1 MKKTIKRG
9 VAVILYNMM
18 AKMSFSHLS
27 EETIEAV
34 MDNFMALGKVAEG
47 YQKMLDEMN
56 KRLLEGISEDILNEY
71 NEKTKTMTEE
81 ELEKAY
87 PAICPIARKQ
97 KKVADAIFNKDIE
110 IELNEVEKEAFVK
123 AVMKGTPNLT
133 VGILENFGIMFKEE
147 KKEDDFSEL
156 DELMKD

>member
-9 VAVILYNMM
+9 IAVILYNMM

-34 MDNFMALGKVAEG
+34 MDNFMALGKVAEN
-47 YQKMLDEMN
+47 YQKMLEEMN
-56 KRLLEGISEDILNEY
+56 KRLLEGISKDLLNEY
-71 NEKTKTMTEE
+71 NEKIQTMTEE
-81 ELEKAY
+81 ELQKAY
-87 PAICPIARKQ
+87 PTVYPIAKKQ
-97 KKVADAIFNKDIE
+97 KKVTDAIFNKEVE

-123 AVMKGTPNLT
+123 AVMKGTPNLAA
-133 VGILENFGIMFKEE
+133 GILENFGIMFKEE

>member
-9 VAVILYNMM
+9 VAVILHNMM

-47 YQKMLDEMN
+47 YQKMLEEMN
-56 KRLLEGISEDILNEY
+56 KRLLEGISQELLKEY
-71 NEKTKTMTEE
+71 NENTQTMTEE

-87 PAICPIARKQ
+87 PAICPIAKKQ
-97 KKVADAIFNKDIE
+97 KKVTEAIFDKEVE
-110 IELNEVEKEAFVK
+110 IELTEVDKSEFVK
-123 AVMKGTPNLT
+123 GVMKGTPKLT
-133 VGILENFGIMFKEE
+133 AGILDNFEMMFKEE

>member
-9 VAVILYNMM
+9 VAVILHNMM

-47 YQKMLDEMN
+47 YQKMLEEMN
-56 KRLLEGISEDILNEY
+56 KRLLEGISEDVLKEY
-71 NEKTKTMTEE
+71 NEKTQTMTEE

-87 PAICPIARKQ
+87 PTICPIA
-97 KKVADAIFNKDIE
+97 
-110 IELNEVEKEAFVK
+110 
-123 AVMKGTPNLT
+123 
-133 VGILENFGIMFKEE
+133 
-147 KKEDDFSEL
+147 
-156 DELMKD
+156 

>member
-9 VAVILYNMM
+9 IAVILYNMM

-34 MDNFMALGKVAEG
+34 MDNFMALGKVAEN
-47 YQKMLDEMN
+47 YQKMLEEMN
-56 KRLLEGISEDILNEY
+56 KRLLEGISKDLLNEY
-71 NEKTKTMTEE
+71 NEKIQTMTEE
-81 ELEKAY
+81 ELQKAY
-87 PAICPIARKQ
+87 PTVYPIAKKQ
-97 KKVADAIFNKDIE
+97 KKVTDAIFNKDVE

-123 AVMKGTPNLT
+123 AVMKGTPNLAA
-133 VGILENFGIMFKEE
+133 GILENFGIMFKEE

>member
-56 KRLLEGISEDILNEY
+56 KRLLEGISKDILDEY
-71 NEKTKTMTEE
+71 NEKTQTMTEE
-81 ELEKAY
+81 ELEKSY
-87 PAICPIARKQ
+87 PTICPIARKQ